1 MAVIPKYVSNTQ
13 KDFKIGVDNYSEDKL
28 SLQIIG
34 NVGIGTTSFE
44 DPVSVANTAKL
55 AVGIAT
61 AHQVFTQILSFTSG
75 VGPNTTGQSTVA
87 GANIAIGDTFTGN
100 TFNNAVLNYRNISI
114 GNCAGCCLNNGAKN
128 VFIGDQAGRNITD
141 GMKNVVIGETAV
153 GGNSFSPSATG
164 DENFIVGDSA
174 GFNLT
179 SGSHN
184 IMFGDQTGGFTST
197 GGCNIMIGRRSGGNN
212 QTGNCNIILGNL
224 AGYVN
229 GNGSDNIFI
238 GTCAQG
244 ARCNPSKTLVIG
256 HFNHQWIHGDSNYSV
271 GIGITNPSIAVV
283 GAGDTQKLAVGILS
297 AYNIFSNQLNITGVS
312 TFNGTVDLNA
322 GLDIDGQ
329 LDVDELVVAGVSTF
343 NNTVDINSTLDVDGD
358 TQLDDLTVA
367 GFATFT
373 SNASFAGNVSI
384 AGTLTY
390 EDVTNIDAIGIVT
403 AGNGLRITQGGINV
417 NAGISTFGGNID
429 ADGNLD
435 VDGTTDLDVLNVA
448 ETATF
453 SALVDANNR
462 LDVVGGANIDQL
474 NISGVTTFKDDVEFH
489 GVLGVSSITFDKSDN
504 SLKFKDNARLR
515 FGNDNRLQIYYKD
528 NVNYFM
534 AEKAVDDIEIGTHGG
549 DIIFETVVGAQ
560 KGAEIKYNSSVDLYY
575 KNIKRLATS
584 GVGATIFGQLD
595 TTDLNVAGVS
605 TFAGIT
611 TVTGETLFTKQ
622 LSVSGV
628 STFADDITVQKNMH
642 FGDSPTGTEN
652 LLSFGAG
659 DDLSIFHS
667 GNGSFIRDSGTGSLT
682 ILTNQFLVRNAGN
695 NEELIEGFENSSV
708 SLFFN
713 GIKRLS
719 TTGIGASVLGQLD
732 STTLNVSGVGTFAG
746 DINANGNIVGDTST
760 NISGINSVTATSFFG
775 DGSGLENTGAT
786 LSAASGS
793 QRLVLTSLTSGTMTS
808 AATDADLA
816 FNATSNLLSA
826 GKLNV
831 VGLTTISNLKVD
843 SGIVTAASGIATY
856 NGDLVIGTPSA
867 GFKSGAFTIN
877 TTDKTKDSIN
887 ELNFIL
893 GKLVP
898 DPPDTINGV
907 SFTLSGLGNGRL
919 CAGFTPVNN
928 TGGSHAVAAGRQY
941 SRNTDSTV
949 TSNTLTEFGPG
960 DSETVT
966 GFVNAVGVGTVT
978 LTVGN
983 NNDTYDK
990 LQILN
995 NEDAANSS
1003 RNPGITSQFY
1013 EIYDARLLNA
1023 PSPDGFNKAFISQGI
1038 STTTSAFWYEDPSTV
1053 SAPVISFSPVTYPA
1067 SPTLSYSSGIPHYTQ
1082 ASANAFTYALG
1093 VENASGDMYTQN
1105 TFVSSDGQTSG
1116 FQNPGN
1122 KSYTNFTGGTNP
1134 PAQNYGVGAAVTTQ
1148 VSQQPRDLHLTAT
1161 SNVFTSFDASTPYG
1175 SHNNQRVGFTTDV
1188 NIMGTTARTNKI
1200 DEDNILITSLGTGS
1214 GNATRVNAG
1223 STGDNPSPVFTAWG
1237 GGSAGSIA
1245 TYEAT
1250 VRGAV
1255 LRHDQEDY
1263 SDGTYLPVGPDYSA
1277 GRSGTQ
1283 YFQIEL
1289 IRSNVSEFSISYTG
1303 SVAGCFICMPQNSAW
1318 TTSLSGTN
1326 GWADMFQAYKGS
1338 GIPTSA
1344 EPGCSS
1350 GGLMDNNGGTFTC
1363 VFGTESSSNDT
1374 GNRILIRWKLTSGQS
1389 ITAMSFTST

>member
-1 MAVIPKYVSNTQ
+1 MATRVPTYVSNTE
-13 KDFKIGVDNYSEDKL
+13 KNLKIGVSNYSEDKV
-28 SLQIIG
+28 SLEVIG
-34 NVGIGTTSFE
+34 LVGIGSTTPT
-44 DPVSVANTAKL
+44 D
-55 AVGIAT
+55 
-61 AHQVFTQILSFTSG
+61 ILDVQG
-75 VGPNTTGQSTVA
+75 TT
-87 GANIAIGDTFTGN
+87 
-100 TFNNAVLNYRNISI
+100 
-114 GNCAGCCLNNGAKN
+114 K
-128 VFIGDQAGRNITD
+128 
-141 GMKNVVIGETAV
+141 
-153 GGNSFSPSATG
+153 
-164 DENFIVGDSA
+164 
-174 GFNLT
+174 
-179 SGSHN
+179 
-184 IMFGDQTGGFTST
+184 
-197 GGCNIMIGRRSGGNN
+197 
-212 QTGNCNIILGNL
+212 
-224 AGYVN
+224 
-229 GNGSDNIFI
+229 
-238 GTCAQG
+238 
-244 ARCNPSKTLVIG
+244 SKG
-256 HFNHQWIHGDSNYSV
+256 
-271 GIGITNPSIAVV
+271 
-283 GAGDTQKLAVGILS
+283 
-297 AYNIFSNQLNITGVS
+297 LNITGVS
-312 TFNGTVDLNA
+312 TFAGITTNTGTLFANQLN
-322 GLDIDGQ
+322 
-329 LDVDELVVAGVSTF
+329 VAGVSTF
-343 NNTVDINSTLDVDGD
+343 NDNVVIISDKNLGVGDLSIKHFDSISVASITLPSGQIITQTDGFTVQNNSGQKYIKATSTNTGLYHVGTQKLRTSTDGVQVVNNAGGSLGTMTALNVDTTFLKASGVSTFIGD
-358 TQLDDLTVA
+358 
-367 GFATFT
+367 
-373 SNASFAGNVSI
+373 ASFSGNVSI

-390 EDVTNIDAIGIVT
+390 EDVTNIDAIGIIT
-403 AGNGLRITQGGINV
+403 AGNGLRVTQGGINV
-417 NAGISTFGGNID
+417 TTGISTFGGNID

-453 SALVDANNR
+453 SALVDVNNR

-474 NISGVTTFKDDVEFH
+474 NITGISTFKDDVEFH
-489 GVLGVSSITFDKSDN
+489 GAAGVTSVRFDKSDD
-504 SLKFKDNARLR
+504 SLKFVAGAKLKLGSNLEIFQDASGTSRIHAT
-515 FGNDNRLQIYYKD
+515 DSSHRLQIRATDFRIAGSNGLKNSLRAETGGAVKLYFD
-528 NVNYFM
+528 NQTKIQTTNEGVL
-534 AEKAVDDIEIGTHGG
+534 VSGGTTTG
-549 DIIFETVVGAQ
+549 TL
-560 KGAEIKYNSSVDLYY
+560 SV
-575 KNIKRLATS
+575 T
-584 GVGATIFGQLD
+584 
-595 TTDLNVAGVS
+595 GVS
-605 TFAGIT
+605 TF
-611 TVTGETLFTKQ
+611 V
-622 LSVSGV
+622 GV
-628 STFADDITVQKNMH
+628 STFKNKVFIGGGSTISDAQLYLGQDLRIRTSGQTVA
-642 FGDSPTGTEN
+642 FEVPPSSPG
-652 LLSFGAG
+652 
-659 DDLSIFHS
+659 
-667 GNGSFIRDSGTGSLT
+667 T
-682 ILTNQFLVRNAGN
+682 ILTFISTPSLLVGNASGSYASFNSGGGNLFANNVNKFQVRN
-695 NEELIEGFENSSV
+695 EG
-708 SLFFN
+708 
-713 GIKRLS
+713 
-719 TTGIGASVLGQLD
+719 VL
-732 STTLNVSGVGTFAG
+732 VSGGATITG
-746 DINANGNIVGDTST
+746 DIDANGNIVGDTAT
-760 NISGINSVTATSFFG
+760 NISGINSVTATAFFG

-793 QRLVLTSLTSGTMTS
+793 QRLVLSSLTSGTMTS

-867 GFKSGAFTIN
+867 GFKSGAFAIN

-898 DPPDTINGV
+898 TPPDTINGV
-907 SFTLSGLGNGRL
+907 SFTFSLGTGRL
-919 CAGFTPVNN
+919 CAGFTPTNN
-928 TGGSHAVAAGRQY
+928 TGGSHAVVAGTQY

-966 GFVNAVGVGTVT
+966 GFVNAVGVGTTT
-978 LTVGN
+978 LTVGVN
-983 NNDTYDK
+983 NGTFDK
-990 LQILN
+990 LVISN

-1003 RNPGITSQFY
+1003 RNTGITSQFY

-1023 PSPDGFNKAFISQGI
+1023 VSPDGFNKAFIQQGI
-1038 STTTSAFWYEDPSTV
+1038 STTSSAFWYEDPSTV
-1053 SAPVISFSPVTYPA
+1053 SAPVISFSPVVYPG

-1082 ASANAFTYALG
+1082 ASANAFLYALG

-1188 NIMGTTARTNKI
+1188 NIMGTTARTNVI
-1200 DEDNILITSLGTGS
+1200 DEDNISISSLGTGS
-1214 GNATRVNAG
+1214 GNAERVNAG

-1245 TYEAT
+1245 TYEAA
-1250 VRGAV
+1250 VRGGT
-1255 LRHDQEDY
+1255 LRHDQTNY
-1263 SDGTYLPVGPDYSA
+1263 STGYLPAGPDYS
-1277 GRSGTQ
+1277 GSRSGTQ

-1318 TTSLSGTN
+1318 TTSLSGVN

>member
-1 MAVIPKYVSNTQ
+1 MPTRVPRYLSNTE
-13 KDFKIGVDNYSEDKL
+13 KNLKIGVSNYSEDKV
-28 SLQIIG
+28 SLEVIG
-34 NVGIGTTSFE
+34 LVGIGSTTPT
-44 DPVSVANTAKL
+44 D
-55 AVGIAT
+55 
-61 AHQVFTQILSFTSG
+61 ILDVQG
-75 VGPNTTGQSTVA
+75 TTKS
-87 GANIAIGDTFTGN
+87 
-100 TFNNAVLNYRNISI
+100 
-114 GNCAGCCLNNGAKN
+114 
-128 VFIGDQAGRNITD
+128 
-141 GMKNVVIGETAV
+141 
-153 GGNSFSPSATG
+153 
-164 DENFIVGDSA
+164 
-174 GFNLT
+174 
-179 SGSHN
+179 
-184 IMFGDQTGGFTST
+184 
-197 GGCNIMIGRRSGGNN
+197 RS
-212 QTGNCNIILGNL
+212 
-224 AGYVN
+224 
-229 GNGSDNIFI
+229 
-238 GTCAQG
+238 
-244 ARCNPSKTLVIG
+244 
-256 HFNHQWIHGDSNYSV
+256 
-271 GIGITNPSIAVV
+271 
-283 GAGDTQKLAVGILS
+283 
-297 AYNIFSNQLNITGVS
+297 LNITGVS
-312 TFNGTVDLNA
+312 TFNDVTKFDNADVVFQGAAGGQNITFDASENDLEFTDNARIKFGNSDDLEIWHDGTNSNIKNSTGDFHIRSDSLALKTADNSERYLKA
-322 GLDIDGQ
+322 TKNQ
-329 LDVDELVVAGVSTF
+329 DVKLYYNGNEKFATTKEGVIVSGGTTTGTLSVTGVSTF
-343 NNTVDINSTLDVDGD
+343 SSGIDANGTLDVDGD

-373 SNASFAGNVSI
+373 NSASFAGNVSI

-390 EDVTNIDAIGIVT
+390 EDVTNIDAVGLITARNGVRIT
-403 AGNGLRITQGGINV
+403 AGGIDV
-417 NAGISTFGGNID
+417 TAGISTFGGNID
-429 ADGNLD
+429 ANGNLD
-435 VDGTTDLDVLNVA
+435 VDGQTDLDVLNVSD
-448 ETATF
+448 TATF
-453 SALVDANNR
+453 SALVDVNNR
-462 LDVVGGANIDQL
+462 LDVVGGANIDQV
-474 NISGVTTFKDDVEFH
+474 NVSGVSTFVGVSTFSDNVFISGELRVGDTTF
-489 GVLGVSSITFDKSDN
+489 GT
-504 SLKFKDNARLR
+504 
-515 FGNDNRLQIYYKD
+515 
-528 NVNYFM
+528 
-534 AEKAVDDIEIGTHGG
+534 DISTR
-549 DIIFETVVGAQ
+549 
-560 KGAEIKYNSSVDLYY
+560 NL
-575 KNIKRLATS
+575 L
-584 GVGATIFGQLD
+584 
-595 TTDLNVAGVS
+595 VAGVS
-605 TFAGIT
+605 TF
-611 TVTGETLFTKQ
+611 V
-622 LSVSGV
+622 GV
-628 STFADDITVQKNMH
+628 STFSDNVFISGELRVGDTTFGTDISTR
-642 FGDSPTGTEN
+642 N
-652 LLSFGAG
+652 LLIAG
-659 DDLSIFHS
+659 I
-667 GNGSFIRDSGTGSLT
+667 
-682 ILTNQFLVRNAGN
+682 
-695 NEELIEGFENSSV
+695 
-708 SLFFN
+708 
-713 GIKRLS
+713 S
-719 TTGIGASVLGQLD
+719 TFT
-732 STTLNVSGVGTFAG
+732 G
-746 DINANGNIVGDTST
+746 DIIANGNITGDTAT

-856 NGDLVIGTPSA
+856 NGDLVIGTPST

-898 DPPDTINGV
+898 DPPDTINGA

-919 CAGFTPVNN
+919 CTGFTPVNN

-949 TSNTLTEFGPG
+949 TSNTLTDFGPG

-966 GFVNAVGVGTVT
+966 GFVNAVGVGTTT
-978 LTVGN
+978 LTVGVN
-983 NNDTYDK
+983 NGTFDK
-990 LQILN
+990 LVISN

-1053 SAPVISFSPVTYPA
+1053 SAPVISFSPVVYPGT
-1067 SPTLSYSSGIPHYTQ
+1067 PTLSYSSGIPHYTQ
-1082 ASANAFTYALG
+1082 ASANAFLYALG

-1105 TFVSSDGQTSG
+1105 SFINSDGQTSG
-1116 FQNPGN
+1116 FQNPGD
-1122 KSYTNFTGGTNP
+1122 KSYTDFTGGTNP
-1134 PAQNYGVGAAVTTQ
+1134 PARNYGVGAAVTTQ
-1148 VSQQPRDLHLTAT
+1148 ISQQPRDLHLTAT

-1245 TYEAT
+1245 TYEAA
-1250 VRGAV
+1250 VRGGT
-1255 LRHDQEDY
+1255 LRHDQTDY
-1263 SDGTYLPVGPDYSA
+1263 SDGSYLPVGPDYS
-1277 GRSGTQ
+1277 GSRSGTQ

-1303 SVAGCFICMPQNSAW
+1303 SAAGCFVCMPQNSAW
-1318 TTSLSGTN
+1318 TTSLSGVN